1 MTTRI
6 SRSLLVAALL
16 AAACTPAAPPA
27 TPTGPAAT
35 ATSRISPTPSGV
47 ASPTAASAT
56 QTPGAPRAT
65 ATASPPPATETS
77 LPTPTPPTATHTVIA
92 GETLFRIAARYGI
105 TVDALRAANGL
116 TGDLIYAGQVLIIP
130 TGVSTPA
137 PTPPGPSATPP
148 AAGQFRPVALIG
160 VDASTLPG
168 SLWTLARLSDGTDLV
183 NLTGVTVTLDV
194 GSNQISGDNG
204 CNLYNAAYRAVTPS
218 QFDLGPAGSTKR
230 GCEPQRA
237 GVERAFMS
245 ALERSTTWWVAGN
258 LLDWRDR
265 DGIVL
270 ATFSPRGVSAP
281 VITSLNVSPA
291 SPALDSPLTIDWA
304 TTDVVSVT
312 VQLRNHNAWWGETV
326 ADNQPATGRLVVSDT
341 HDQQGPT
348 TAILIA
354 YGQGGTFVMQE
365 TTVTFPCRHPYFFA
379 ATRPLNCSTGPAQ
392 PIRLIEQRF
401 EHGWMIWLQRAPTE
415 SAAIYLLLDT
425 GQLMTAV
432 DTYKDGDPVPAPE
445 TPPPG
450 LYEPVRGFGQVW
462 RGTGGVWKG
471 RDHLGW
477 AVEPEHPVDSLYQG
491 ETTRGDYKAFSVYFR
506 IADGRIV
513 HISGRTGYG
522 PWEFMP

>member
-1 MTTRI
+1 
-6 SRSLLVAALL
+6 
-16 AAACTPAAPPA
+16 
-27 TPTGPAAT
+27 
-35 ATSRISPTPSGV
+35 
-47 ASPTAASAT
+47 
-56 QTPGAPRAT
+56 
-65 ATASPPPATETS
+65 
-77 LPTPTPPTATHTVIA
+77 
-92 GETLFRIAARYGI
+92 
-105 TVDALRAANGL
+105 
-116 TGDLIYAGQVLIIP
+116 
-130 TGVSTPA
+130 
-137 PTPPGPSATPP
+137 
-148 AAGQFRPVALIG
+148 
-160 VDASTLPG
+160 
-168 SLWTLARLSDGTDLV
+168 
-183 NLTGVTVTLDV
+183 
-194 GSNQISGDNG
+194 
-204 CNLYNAAYRAVTPS
+204 
-218 QFDLGPAGSTKR
+218 
-230 GCEPQRA
+230 
-237 GVERAFMS
+237 
-245 ALERSTTWWVAGN
+245 
-258 LLDWRDR
+258 
-265 DGIVL
+265 
-270 ATFSPRGVSAP
+270 
-281 VITSLNVSPA
+281 
-291 SPALDSPLTIDWA
+291 
-304 TTDVVSVT
+304 
-312 VQLRNHNAWWGETV
+312 
-326 ADNQPATGRLVVSDT
+326 
-341 HDQQGPT
+341 
-348 TAILIA
+348 
-354 YGQGGTFVMQE
+354 MQE